1 MSEADP
7 SAGISQAVYG
17 LLAVGS
23 VAADGTKDVMTAN
36 WGTQISFE
44 PRLYAIAVQSDSHTA
59 SNIKAIG
66 VFSIN
71 FMPCGTHDLAL
82 KFAAHS
88 TSGEGRLEGQ
98 EASVHETGAPVLNSA
113 VGWVECKV
121 VDSNQPGDHT
131 VFFGEVVGG
140 DVGPATGKP
149 TTLAGVDLSYAG

>member
-7 SAGISQAVYG
+7 RGGISKAVYG

-36 WGTQISFE
+36 WGTQVSYE
-44 PRLYAIAVQSDSHTA
+44 PRLYSIAVQSDSHTA
-59 SNIKAIG
+59 SNIKATG

-71 FMPCGTHDLAL
+71 FMLGGTHDLAL
-82 KFAAHS
+82 KLTAHS

-98 EASVHETGAPVLNSA
+98 EFSVHETGAPVLGVA

-121 VDSNQPGDHT
+121 VDSSQPGDHT

-140 DVGPATGKP
+140 DVGPSSGEA

>member
-1 MSEADP
+1 MAESDP

-36 WGTQISFE
+36 WGTQISFN
-44 PRLYAIAVQSDSHTA
+44 PRVYSIAVQSDSHTA
-59 SNIKAIG
+59 SNIKATG

-71 FMPCGTHDLAL
+71 FMPGGTHDLAI
-82 KFAAHS
+82 KFASHS
-88 TSGEGRLEGQ
+88 TSGEGRLEG
-98 EASVHETGAPVLNSA
+98 EGSTVHQTGTPVLDSA

-121 VDSNQPGDHT
+121 VDSHQPGDHV

-140 DVGPATGKP
+140 DLGPTTGEP
-149 TTLAGVDLSYAG
+149 TTLAAVDLSYAG